1 MTDNDQKQPTLVIT
15 GAANGIGKATVT
27 RMAETGWFVVGVD
40 RDCEALNAALEGLA
54 GATVVGDVRDIEVLH
69 EARSVAE
76 RNGELRAWVNNAAMV
91 RLAPLHLLE
100 PVAIDEMLDID
111 LRAVVFGVREAL
123 LSFLEHGV
131 AGAIVNIS
139 SVHAR
144 GGLPGYGPYDTAKGG
159 IEALTRYVCVEY
171 GHLGVRCNAVAP
183 GAVSTKFD
191 AQARLELGRHPT
203 FISDAT
209 NLAPMQRVSQPGEI
223 AESIAFLIEG
233 APSAINGH
241 TLAVDNG
248 MSARNYSFSPDE
260 RVVFMTGDKG
270 SGEDR
275 T

>member
-1 MTDNDQKQPTLVIT
+1 LTDHSQKQPTLVVT
-15 GAANGIGKATVT
+15 GAANGIGKATVV
-27 RMAETGWFVVGVD
+27 RMAKMEWFVVGVD
-40 RDCEALNAALEGLA
+40 RDRAALESALGGLD
-54 GATVVGDVRDIEVLH
+54 GATVAGDVRDIDVLH

-100 PVAIDEMLDID
+100 PATIDEMLDID

-123 LSFLEHGV
+123 SSFLEHGV
-131 AGAIVNIS
+131 PGAIVNVS

-144 GGLPGYGPYDTAKGG
+144 GGFPGYGPYDTAKGG

-171 GHLGVRCNAVAP
+171 GQLGVRCNAVAP
-183 GAVSTKFD
+183 GAVSTQFD

-203 FISDAT
+203 FVSDAAS
-209 NLAPMQRVSQPGEI
+209 LAPMLRTSQPQEI
-223 AESIAFLIEG
+223 AEAIAFLIEG
-233 APSAINGH
+233 APLSVNGH

-260 RVVFMTGDKG
+260 RVAFVTG
-270 SGEDR
+270 
-275 T
+275 

>member
-1 MTDNDQKQPTLVIT
+1 MTDHDQKRQTLVIT

-40 RDCEALNAALEGLA
+40 RDREALDAALEGLA

-139 SVHAR
+139 SVHA
-144 GGLPGYGPYDTAKGG
+144 
-159 IEALTRYVCVEY
+159 
-171 GHLGVRCNAVAP
+171 
-183 GAVSTKFD
+183 
-191 AQARLELGRHPT
+191 
-203 FISDAT
+203 
-209 NLAPMQRVSQPGEI
+209 
-223 AESIAFLIEG
+223 
-233 APSAINGH
+233 
-241 TLAVDNG
+241 
-248 MSARNYSFSPDE
+248 
-260 RVVFMTGDKG
+260 
-270 SGEDR
+270 
-275 T
+275 